1 MIHQNVGPYTRKF
14 LYGDRVRFST
24 VKEYRIHDGHVG
36 QVFKT
41 KIYRGPGTRHQ
52 IRYGTECECGATLW
66 PMAPDMELIDRPLD
80 DPDINGVTWDA
91 RARYLL
97 RSVGIP
103 ESNRM
108 SLESQ
113 INTLTGRLSARES
126 EVVLARHGLADDTQ
140 FTLQSIAD
148 RIGVTRERVRQIE
161 YRAIEK
167 IRKGK

>member
-1 MIHQNVGPYTRKF
+1 MIYRHLRPSTRKF
-14 LYGDRVRFST
+14 LYGDRVRFT
-24 VKEYRIHDGHVG
+24 TLKEYRIHDGHVG

-41 KIYRGPGTRHQ
+41 RIYRGPGTRHQ

-66 PMAPDMELIDRPLD
+66 PMAPNMELIDRPLD
-80 DPDINGVTWDA
+80 DPDVNGITWNA
-91 RARYLL
+91 RARFLL
-97 RSVGIP
+97 RVVGIP
-103 ESNRM
+103 ESNRV

-113 INTLTGRLSARES
+113 INTLTGRLSDRES
-126 EVVLARHGLADDTQ
+126 DILLSRHGLTDDKP
-140 FTLQSIAD
+140 TLQQIAD